1 MDKFDT
7 LLGNLKIV
15 SMLTRNG
22 RLRRTPQGCVTIEAC
37 SFWVPVRR
45 FMFSNSRQETLHDL
59 NFIYNE
65 AFNELTRLLNDGGDN
80 EWQGKTKKVE
90 VLHRA
95 LRESLT
101 GLDNLKSTYSGDVNM
116 VVNLDILK
124 EKSMSLLYHVTS
136 VIPSLSDE

>member
-1 MDKFDT
+1 
-7 LLGNLKIV
+7 
-15 SMLTRNG
+15 
-22 RLRRTPQGCVTIEAC
+22 
-37 SFWVPVRR
+37 
-45 FMFSNSRQETLHDL
+45 MFSNSRQETLHDL

-116 VVNLDILK
+116 VVNLDILHSVS
-124 EKSMSLLYHVTS
+124 EKMGH
-136 VIPSLSDE
+136 SDLIELI